1 MTASRQARWLALA
14 AVMVL
19 ALTSTAAAQPQDEV
33 ARLLRVEWELPR
45 EEWTRPR
52 ITGHVYNDSGYRVG
66 SVRLR
71 VEILDA
77 SRQPVRSEL
86 AWIYVDV
93 PARSRASFTVR
104 RPAGEAFRLT
114 VESFVLIAREAP
126 TETP

>member
-1 MTASRQARWLALA
+1 MVLALA
-14 AVMVL
+14 A
-19 ALTSTAAAQPQDEV
+19 TAVAQQAQDEV
-33 ARLLRVEWELPR
+33 RQLLRVEFELPG

-52 ITGHVYNDSGYRVG
+52 IVGHVYNDSGYRVG

-77 SRQPVRSEL
+77 SKQPVRSEL

-93 PARSRASFTVR
+93 PARGRAHFSVR

-114 VESFVLIAREAP
+114 IESFVLIARE
-126 TETP
+126 TINETP